1 MSNVD
6 QLLAKAMSTASE
18 EEAIACLRMARKRGS
33 TVSAQPK
40 STEDV
45 SYWRNKAEYYY
56 NMAVKLQQVARLSQQ
71 NTEMWHNN
79 YRKSEELRRTAS
91 KEKTEVEH
99 RLFFYKLALGF
110 VVPFAVMSLVV
121 GLSH

>member
-33 TVSAQPK
+33 TVSVQPN

-45 SYWRNKAEYYY
+45 SYWKNKAEYYY
-56 NMAVKLQQVARLSQQ
+56 NTAVKLQQVARDSQK
-71 NTEMWHNN
+71 NTETWHNN
-79 YRKSEELRRTAS
+79 YRKSEVLRRIAS
-91 KEKTEVEH
+91 KEKTEMEQ
-99 RLFFYKLALGF
+99 RLFVYKLALGF
-110 VVPFAVMSLVV
+110 FVPFAVMSFV
-121 GLSH
+121 SWFFQ